1 MAQKSV
7 SDQITQLMEQYGKEF
22 AAEVNRAIDEVAKES
37 VQKLKATSP
46 QGPEGYANNWRKRKQ
61 ASRRSTGIATT
72 TVHNGGDTY
81 RLTHL
86 LENSHVIR
94 NKKGTYGRTS
104 PGHGQHIHIA
114 PVEEWAN
121 EEVIKRIKEALSR

>member
-7 SDQITQLMEQYGKEF
+7 SDQITQIMEQYGKEF
-22 AAEVNRAIDEVAKES
+22 AAEVNRTMDEVAKEAR
-37 VQKLKATSP
+37 QKLKATSP
-46 QGPEGYANNWRKRKQ
+46 KGPKGYAGNWSIQRKR
-61 ASRRSTGIATT
+61 SNRSTGISTFT
-72 TVHNGGDTY
+72 IHNRETY

-121 EEVIKRIKEALSR
+121 EEVVKRIKEALSR